1 MNTFAFYRKVV
12 ALNSN
17 VRRNLEYVSHEVD
30 FSFARDTMGALIAGV
45 KFVASVPS
53 ANA

>member
-12 ALNSN
+12 APNSN
-17 VRRNLEYVSHEVD
+17 MHRNLEFVTHEVD
-30 FSFARDTMGALIAGV
+30 FSFARDTMGALVAGV